1 MIPFNIYIQLWV
13 KSVSVCAWKYCTNLY
28 SELLEIMDTQ
38 WGISRSVTSAN
49 GLIWAMQSLTAIAV
63 PRTAWNKCPATT
75 SLTRITHPSS
85 PAQQTGREGSVQR
98 DWKNSARK
106 TLVAWEQSHQNLH
119 SHWCVSPSSA
129 MQRCKSCQVGTMTVI
144 FSGNNSETSFGN
156 LG

>member
-49 GLIWAMQSLTAIAV
+49 GLIWATQSLTAIAV

-75 SLTRITHPSS
+75 SLTRMTHPSS
-85 PAQQTGREGSVQR
+85 PAQQSREGRLCPKRLGEFSQE
-98 DWKNSARK
+98 NFGGLGSGP
-106 TLVAWEQSHQNLH
+106 QNLH
-119 SHWCVSPSSA
+119 SHWCASPFQCHA
-129 MQRCKSCQVGTMTVI
+129 EVQVMQ
-144 FSGNNSETSFGN
+144 SGDRDCYI
-156 LG
+156 LWK